1 MARFI
6 RPIAL
11 RLPDEEIERHATW
24 LEIFFD
30 LIFAVIVVQLSD
42 RLSNNFTRIGTL
54 SMRCFV
60 HSFHMDTGQATL
72 YLQHVLII
80 MMYFIGQ

>member
-6 RPIAL
+6 RPTAL
-11 RLPDEEIERHATW
+11 RLPDEKIERHATW

-42 RLSNNFTRIGTL
+42 RLSNNFTTHGTL
-54 SMRCFV
+54 SMCCFV
-60 HSFHMDTGQATL
+60 HSFHVDMGKLHCICST
-72 YLQHVLII
+72 
-80 MMYFIGQ
+80 F

>member
-6 RPIAL
+6 RPVSL
-11 RLPDEEIERHATW
+11 RLPDEKIERHTTW

-42 RLSNNFTRIGTL
+42 RLSNNFTL
-54 SMRCFV
+54 
-60 HSFHMDTGQATL
+60 TGLFQCAAL
-72 YLQHVLII
+72 LI
-80 MMYFIGQ
+80 